1 MEIAKKEFN
10 IPMLLEPEYL
20 ASPYLDDLSGMT
32 YLSYFMKEGAPGYK
46 ATLEW
51 VQKTLPDKNITN
63 FTSDWNDGTNLASLV
78 KKLGGPVPGYKNLS
92 KERPHWESNLQL
104 GIDGGRRLGVEP
116 VLSAS
121 DMARTDVEHLGVMGY
136 IAYYQW
142 LRPRKSPGERLAVK
156 CDLDNVRVNNPVP
169 FRIDFLTKDVVLSEV
184 TVQVTGPSGP
194 VRVDLDLGPR
204 GGSGVF
210 VPEEVGMYE
219 LNVLNEDEPVDGS
232 PFKVRALPNISKI
245 MFSGIDP
252 CALGSIVEVLINSNG
267 AGGGGIDVI
276 AHSPTNRQL
285 ECPVKEEDGVYA
297 ATFQPDEAGEW
308 SIAVAYDDE
317 HIQGSPFTC
326 HVYDPHA
333 LKVRNL
339 DKGPTSEPGKPFTVL
354 VDASGC
360 GWGEAKIDITHGGRS
375 VPSKVLEIER
385 GIYEVTFTPLE
396 AGKHKVYTYFN
407 GHEVKGSP
415 HSLYLGVEKP
425 PERKDSKSKKKKS
438 KENRE
443 AKVKEKVKEYSST
456 DLINN
461 SPRHNSSSNYD
472 SSSKFTSSI
481 NKSFES
487 SINKTS
493 GYDTRDSPS
502 RDSNRISYES
512 SPSPPSKLRSS
523 IVDSNYRN
531 DSYDSSYKKTSKYES
546 SSSILKS
553 SIVDSTYDRSPS
565 STPIKYEP
573 ALQKSSALD
582 TSLNR
587 SSNYDSSFN
596 STFNTSLN
604 SSTSTVINSTSNVN
618 KSSSVFKTS
627 STALNS
633 SSSSSTSRLAS
644 PRSPPPPPIKPSTDR
659 RSVSPPAQVPDSM
672 SNLSSPAKVLQIA
685 QNSAKNS
692 EAWRYR
698 NNKLNTTNSTTTTTT
713 TTKHGTRLASAAST
727 DEGSEVGEESLRVSS
742 EQAAGLLR
750 SEEHQQRHHQ
760 MNMSSNIVTSNIT
773 TTIKRLE
780 ESHLSDSTE
789 HLVVSGTP
797 SGSLERIRGSSPYDR
812 PPASSPSPTQGRH
825 LDDSPRGII
834 TTTAIS
840 HGQEREDR
848 GWVRHRGD
856 GDSYLT
862 HRDIN
867 RHDTRDAIKDMNKS
881 TYRDKQQRDMY
892 EASYRGDKQQ
902 KDQYESTYSSSHRDT
917 TYRDVHKDVQ
927 ENFYRDTQESKY
939 REVYRDSRSLPKSKS
954 GPSSTTTT
962 IVKDTNITKVLKD
975 DHPTYKETYV
985 HSKDTYRDK
994 YTNRDTHTN
1003 RDKHISKNKHTNRK
1017 MYSSREDLLDR
1028 DAYMERDMYTERD
1041 TYIERDEYAEEK
1053 DTYTERDT
1061 YANRDTYK
1069 SKDKHTNKDTY
1080 ISRDSPSPREV
1091 ATQGQGQHKERQTQ
1105 RERYSYSIY
1114 TPHIDHVESYS
1125 SSREPKVKIHK
1136 VHREVVTSSS
1146 YSPPH
1151 DSHGSHSAL
1160 YNSETYSSDTYTP
1173 QRREH
1178 VTYTTHVDSDT
1189 EDAYVTSTSVD
1200 VTDAVNHRF
1209 QSNVHTTTS
1218 TAGTTST
1225 ASGNRVD
1232 ASRVNVSGPGVRLV
1246 PVASDA
1252 FFSIEAPYH
1261 LRQEDVVVT
1270 ITGPGKRG
1278 VGSSVMPGDDGELI
1292 VSFKPT
1298 MVGEYLVDVLAGH
1311 DRVPG
1316 SPFRCYVYDSQEIR
1330 VGRIPNGVV
1339 GRPVEF
1345 EIDGSSAGSGNL
1357 EILVN
1362 GGHVTSHVRN
1372 LGQQRFLASFVP
1384 HSAIRHTVEMRFN
1397 GEKVPGSP
1405 WSVEVMEGSS
1415 ARVAVLGD
1423 SIKHFP
1429 AGQLSAFDVSAANVS
1444 KEDIQVHIVSPAK
1457 RPVSYQLTE
1466 SGEGVYRV
1474 AFATS
1479 EVGSYVVDVGVSG
1492 QKVQGS
1498 PFIAKAYDAALIRV
1512 SDVPNGV
1519 VGQPCQFRVD
1529 ASQAGEGQLEISI
1542 NDGEVPNHVQVLGG
1556 GRCLVSFTP
1565 DTAKIHTIDIKFNG
1579 ETVRGCPFVCR
1590 VADTSRVSLTLRHLE
1605 LIPVDRPA
1613 AFNIAVDG
1621 GGSAELTVTVR
1632 TPSHTTLPVRVSGS
1646 VRAGFTAEFTPL
1658 EVGAHTIIVNYN
1670 DSAVSGTPF
1679 TCKVYDASKVGV
1691 SHLPRG
1697 AIGKS
1702 LQFIVDASEAGEGN
1716 LEISISAAGRNIPT
1730 QVHPQGSARFAVSF
1744 VPLEAIDHVINISF
1758 NKEPVTASPFIA
1770 SVQADQNRIVVSGQS
1785 LAASAVGKTSFFTI
1799 SNVTG
1804 SVEDVEVSVEGPS
1817 GLPVA
1822 AQVRDNGDNTFRVEF
1837 APRSAGE
1844 HRIHVAYNRE
1854 AIAGSPFSCKVYDV
1868 AAIKVRPAARGMVG
1882 KPVTFLVETNNAGPG
1897 NLEVTVNNGQVPTS
1911 AQAQG
1916 NHVYA
1921 ISFTPKEAKSHVVEL
1936 KFNGENVPGSPF
1948 SCDVVDVSMV
1958 TVAGAGLEK
1967 VPVDKTASFT
1977 VDTQQ
1982 AGLDQLTVVLL
1993 SPSRHAITP
2002 HITQAPDGK
2011 LLVEY
2016 TPVEVGDHSADVR
2029 VAGMPVPGSPFLV
2042 KAYDSAKVKVT
2053 EVTNGVVAK
2062 PVYFSIDAS
2071 QAGAGNLEIIVS
2083 VNGRNVPNYV
2093 QSEGHARFRVNF
2105 KPKEAAV
2112 HTLSVKFNGEP
2123 VPGSPFK
2130 CRVSDS
2136 SQVVISGAA
2145 LKMSSLARPAIFTID
2160 PRCADIGDCV
2170 VNVTSPAGARVP
2182 VNLEGTLPNKLTAE
2196 FQPVDVGPHT
2206 INVIM
2211 DGDNV
2216 GGSPFTCNIYD
2227 VTKVQVTGLDNT
2239 KVGRPVTF
2247 TVDASQAGE
2256 GTLELVV
2263 TTAKASVRAE
2273 VAARSRGLYDVTF
2286 TPHEPIPHFVN
2297 ITFNEED
2304 VEGSPFKCE
2313 VRELEPREVR
2323 HLQRKES
2330 QMVTAKGDGL
2340 KQVVTGST
2348 AAFTVDTKGL
2358 DGDLDIRVTGPDG
2371 GQIPARLVKLRN
2383 SLHRA
2388 EYRAEQV
2395 GSYSVAVLHQGSP
2408 INGTPYVVEAA
2419 DPRRVAV
2426 QTGAECF
2433 SGRECSL
2440 SVDAS
2445 GAGRGSLSV
2454 GVRAAGQD
2462 VKHSIRDLGAGHY
2475 QVLFYPRAPIPHKVD
2490 VRYNAVPV
2498 KGGPFE
2504 INVRN
2509 PATGHAVT
2517 ATGLGL
2523 HQARVNKA
2531 TSFVIETLLNPSKD
2545 FDVIITGPGDWA
2557 VPVKCYQQKDGNLL
2571 AEYMPHIPG
2580 TYKIEV
2586 LCDGKN
2592 VKGSPFGCTAYDASQ
2607 VILETN
2613 KTTAAVGEPVIF
2625 KLDKSAA
2632 GVADVEAHVEAPSG
2646 VVVPLE
2652 VKNGSSGTT
2661 DAIEWTPEASGQY
2674 RVTLLYG
2681 GEEVPGSPVF
2691 VEVGESGLAGVSGPG
2706 LVGGGVNTPLNFTID
2721 GRGLVGEPHVT
2732 VDGPDS
2738 VAKVNVRKQEEGLYQ
2753 VTYFPHEVGIFDV
2766 RVQWNKRDVAGS
2778 PFHPKVVDPC
2788 KVRLIGGWESLK
2800 DSHGRL
2806 ELIPREEKRLAF
2818 DLSEAG
2824 PGRLRGELHH
2834 EGEQLDF
2841 GLDQS
2846 GSRAKVFFSPTAEG
2860 EYELQL
2866 WYGDLLLP
2874 DMPIIGWAAAP
2885 STGDH
2890 TRVTLRGH
2898 GLTTARC
2905 GEEAEFV
2912 IDGSEAGP
2920 GCPDVTMAGTK
2931 NDIMVTL
2938 TPEDQGVWRATYTPN
2953 VAGVYLLNVMWADR
2967 QVRGC
2972 PLKVAVDSV
2981 ADASKVVCTGDGL
2994 RHGMVG
3000 KEIKSFIDTRRAG
3013 PGELTARCVGPHKV
3027 AVCEL
3032 YDHRDGTFTL
3042 NVKPQESGRHHLSV
3056 MYETEHVPGSPFALK
3071 VAGAPDPSKVRVYG
3085 PGIEHGVLA
3094 AYKSKFIC
3102 DTHGAGAGQ
3111 LTVRIRGP
3119 KGAFRVEM
3127 QRESQKDRT
3136 ILCKFDPTEPGDYR
3150 IEVKWSGEH
3159 VPGSPFMV
3167 MIFDT
3172 EEELNRY
3179 VTGGYSPNSPG
3190 GAPSEYYGSIGY
3202 GTTYGAV
3209 SFGQMSWRGSQAQL

>member
-848 GWVRHRGD
+848 D
-856 GDSYLT
+856 
-862 HRDIN
+862 
-867 RHDTRDAIKDMNKS
+867 
-881 TYRDKQQRDMY
+881 
-892 EASYRGDKQQ
+892 
-902 KDQYESTYSSSHRDT
+902 
-917 TYRDVHKDVQ
+917 
-927 ENFYRDTQESKY
+927 
-939 REVYRDSRSLPKSKS
+939 
-954 GPSSTTTT
+954 
-962 IVKDTNITKVLKD
+962 
-975 DHPTYKETYV
+975 
-985 HSKDTYRDK
+985 
-994 YTNRDTHTN
+994 
-1003 RDKHISKNKHTNRK
+1003 
-1017 MYSSREDLLDR
+1017 
-1028 DAYMERDMYTERD
+1028 
-1041 TYIERDEYAEEK
+1041 
-1053 DTYTERDT
+1053 
-1061 YANRDTYK
+1061 
-1069 SKDKHTNKDTY
+1069 
-1080 ISRDSPSPREV
+1080 
-1091 ATQGQGQHKERQTQ
+1091 
-1105 RERYSYSIY
+1105 
-1114 TPHIDHVESYS
+1114 
-1125 SSREPKVKIHK
+1125 
-1136 VHREVVTSSS
+1136 
-1146 YSPPH
+1146 
-1151 DSHGSHSAL
+1151 
-1160 YNSETYSSDTYTP
+1160 
-1173 QRREH
+1173 
-1178 VTYTTHVDSDT
+1178 
-1189 EDAYVTSTSVD
+1189 VTSTSVD

-3179 VTGGYSPNSPG
+3179 VTQGGYSPNSPG